1 MHSPIRPFRQGILAL
16 TALLAVAAGPRGA
29 AAQSAAA
36 RPAGG
41 YVQPCPADRFWDETL
56 DARFQQLQQP
66 ADGQTTPAQTSP
78 AQPQPEPG
86 NNGGLT
92 AEKTRKITRSF
103 AAVAGRP
110 LTVETRYGRVQVNT
124 WTRNEIKAEV
134 DIVARADE
142 DDKAQRL
149 LDMIQVLMQENANP
163 EVGLLLKTQLGEMP
177 KECWSRQR
185 IYEINYTIWMP
196 KSTPLKVKNSFG
208 DVSLTGD
215 LTGPTDLAVC
225 YGSLRTGRLEGPRN
239 SVRLNNGAAVLPYA
253 RQATIE
259 ANHSR
264 LRLEEGLRVD
274 LRNNGSDIDMGTV
287 QSLAVLSKYGDVNLG
302 TVYNLQGSTGYSR
315 FSIDKVAEQMD
326 MKVQY
331 CPSFEVR
338 TTGPNF
344 RRISVDGGYSTILLN
359 FPDNAGF
366 NFDVNSENGKVLM
379 DKRLVKVHSEENSSS
394 STEMQGQYGG
404 VQVKPAA
411 NVNIKARYSSVSF
424 NR

>member
-1 MHSPIRPFRQGILAL
+1 MYSPIRSIRLGLLTLA
-16 TALLAVAAGPRGA
+16 TVLACQASPRTA
-29 AAQSAAA
+29 AAQAVT
-36 RPAGG
+36 AGG
-41 YVQPCPADRFWDETL
+41 PPERYWNDAF
-56 DARFQQLQQP
+56 DARFQQGPQ
-66 ADGQTTPAQTSP
+66 ADGQTNPAQTGP
-78 AQPQPEPG
+78 AAQPEPA

-92 AEKTRKITRSF
+92 AEKTRKITRTF
-103 AAVAGRP
+103 AANDGRP

-149 LDMIQVLMQENANP
+149 LDMIQVLMQEQPGA
-163 EVGLLLKTQLGEMP
+163 EAGLLLKTQLGEMP

-196 KSTPLKVKNSFG
+196 KNTPLKVKNSFG

-215 LTGPTDLAVC
+215 LTGPTDLSVC

-239 SVRLNNGAAVLPYA
+239 AVRLNNGAAVVPFA

-264 LRLEEGLRVD
+264 LRLEEGQRVD

-302 TVYNLQGSTGYSR
+302 TVYNLQGSTGYTR
-315 FSIDKVAEQMD
+315 FSIDKVAEQLD

-344 RRISVDGGYSTILLN
+344 RRINVDGGYSTILLN

-379 DKRLVKVHSEENSSS
+379 DKRMVKVRNEE
-394 STEMQGQYGG
+394 STPSQTEVQGQYGAA
-404 VQVKPAA
+404 QAKPAG
-411 NVNIKARYSSVSF
+411 NVNIRARYSSVSF

>member
-1 MHSPIRPFRQGILAL
+1 MRSILRPLTHGALAL
-16 TALLAVAAGPRGA
+16 AALVATTGPLAAQTRPAAVAAGYAP
-29 AAQSAAA
+29 
-36 RPAGG
+36 
-41 YVQPCPADRFWDETL
+41 PCPPAADRYWDQAA
-56 DARFQQLQQP
+56 DALFQQQPDGPQQQN
-66 ADGQTTPAQTSP
+66 GG
-78 AQPQPEPG
+78 QPEPD
-86 NNGGLT
+86 NNGTFT
-92 AEKTRKITRSF
+92 AEKTRKITRTF
-103 AAVAGRP
+103 KAGAGRP

-124 WTRNEIKAEV
+124 WTRDEIKAEV
-134 DIVARADE
+134 NIVARADE

-149 LDMIQVLMQENANP
+149 LDMIQVLMQEPAGQ
-163 EVGLLLKTQLGEMP
+163 EGALLMKTQLGEMP

-196 KSTPLKVKNSFG
+196 KSTPLKVRNSFG

-215 LTGPTDLAVC
+215 LTGNADLAVC
-225 YGSLRTGRLEGPRN
+225 YGSLRTGRLDGPRN

-264 LRLEEGLRVD
+264 LRLEEAQTVE

-287 QSLAVLSKYGDVNLG
+287 QSLAVHSKYGDVNLG

-315 FSIDKVAEQMD
+315 FSIDKVGEQLD

-331 CPSFEVR
+331 CPAFEVR
-338 TTGPNF
+338 TTGRNF
-344 RRISVDGGYSTILLN
+344 RRISLDGGYSTILLN
-359 FPDNAGF
+359 FPDDAGF
-366 NFDVNSENGKVLM
+366 TFDVNSENGKVLM
-379 DKRLVKVHSEENSSS
+379 DKRLVKVRSEENSPSL
-394 STEMQGQYGG
+394 TEMQGQYGAA
-404 VQVKPAA
+404 QAKPGG